1 MSFRKAGNKKVA
13 GKFLVSGDTGCGK
26 SCFALTFPKIA
37 AVDSENGMIHY
48 EGKPI
53 EIGGKTYDNLQ
64 MVDNTSDIATLEED
78 LEAILDGEM
87 EGINTFAIDSETKFY
102 NAMQI
107 GAMTVEERRARKKG
121 GDIDDATISQKQ
133 WGKIKML
140 NMKLQQ
146 AKIDLSAMGV
156 HVVSIA
162 QETEVKE
169 KRGADM
175 VVVGHKPD
183 MHKSVKFDYDTIL
196 RMYKVE
202 EKDGTERFF
211 AKVLKDR
218 TNVTKVGQVIENP
231 TYDIWAAYFEG
242 NDGKEALGSSYRAEL
257 DKTTNDMV
265 EEDDKAA
272 EIISEWKALL
282 AKMKAADKTEETKK
296 VTEKIKE
303 LKIDIKAMDQTP
315 SDVLTQLLDFTRNVA
330 A

>member
-13 GKFLVSGDTGCGK
+13 GKFLVYGDTSCGK
-26 SCFALTFPKIA
+26 SCFGLTFPDIA
-37 AVDSENGMIHY
+37 AADSEHGLIHY
-48 EGKPI
+48 EREPI
-53 EIGGKTYDNLQ
+53 VIGGKTFNNLQ
-64 MVDNTSDIATLEED
+64 MVDDTSDVETLEED
-78 LEAILDGEM
+78 LDAILSGEM
-87 EGINTFAIDSETKFY
+87 PEIKTFVIDSETKFY
-102 NAMQI
+102 SAMQI

-121 GDIDDATISQKQ
+121 GDVDDATISQKQ

-146 AKIDLSAMGV
+146 AKIDLAANGF

-162 QETEVKE
+162 QEAEVKE
-169 KRGADM
+169 KRGAEM
-175 VVVGHKPD
+175 VVVGYKPD
-183 MHKSVKFDYDTIL
+183 MHKSVKYDYDTIL

-242 NDGKEALGSSYRAEL
+242 NKSKELAGSSYRAEL

-282 AKMKAADKTEETKK
+282 AKMKAADKTKETKK